1 MFVWNAQ
8 VMVLCIL
15 AWFQAYIN
23 ADMPKLLQECLADT
37 NSSAL
42 PECIANNSA
51 LPSHFLVSIH
61 SLLPILLSIGL
72 HLENKV
78 RSKQHAF

>member
-1 MFVWNAQ
+1 
-8 VMVLCIL
+8 MVLCIL

-23 ADMPKLLQECLADT
+23 ADMPKLLQECLLA
-37 NSSAL
+37 NST
-42 PECIANNSA
+42 A
-51 LPSHFLVSIH
+51 LPSQSLVLIH